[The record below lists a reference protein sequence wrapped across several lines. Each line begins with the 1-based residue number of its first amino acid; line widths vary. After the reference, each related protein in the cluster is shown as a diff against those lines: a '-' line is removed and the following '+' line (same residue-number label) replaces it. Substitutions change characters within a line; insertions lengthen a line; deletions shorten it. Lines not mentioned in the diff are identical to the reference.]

1 MEDFSGFIFEGTQIR
16 LYRKGIENMGQF
28 IRTNSDIYRKK
39 VTIYF
44 GQWDVLATDDQ
55 LN

>member
-16 LYRKGIENMGQF
+16 LYRKRIENMGQF
-28 IRTNSDIYRKK
+28 IWTNSDIYRKK